1 MVFMDFPLT
10 KHVFMGVPFEQ
21 NIALSWHVLFV
32 DAAARQGQNVWPDL
46 PVEAEWKQGGHLWI
60 DEKWNDK

>member
-32 DAAARQGQNVWPDL
+32 DAAARQGQNV
-46 PVEAEWKQGGHLWI
+46 
-60 DEKWNDK
+60 